1 MKKFAKVMAV
11 VLVAVMSLALLVA
24 CGPNADPDKAVA
36 SLKKNDY
43 TAAKDTL
50 LATALKALGV
60 DDIEAVVKGTKSV
73 KTDDNKTKLETVT
86 IVYFK
91 NADAAKASW
100 KKLENYAEEQKGDSN
115 NWTVAQTGALVYW
128 GTAAAVKA
136 AR

>member
-36 SLKKNDY
+36 SLKKNEY
-43 TAAKDTL
+43 AAGKDTL
-50 LATALKALGV
+50 LAGTLKALGV
-60 DDIEAVVKGTKSV
+60 ADIDAVVKGTKSV
-73 KTDDNKTKLETVT
+73 KGDDNKTKIETVT

-91 NADAAKASW
+91 DSKAAEAAW
-100 KKLENYAEEQKGDSN
+100 EKLEKYADDQKGDSKD
-115 NWTVAQTGALVYW
+115 WTVGQTGALIYW
-128 GTAAAVKA
+128 GTTAAVKA